1 MEAKMAETAYMK
13 QYRDEY
19 IHGFE
24 RKASLLR
31 DACTTEAVI
40 SGNEAEF
47 LVSDSGGAEAVT
59 RGVNGLIPGRADNNT
74 QYTVTLSEWHDK
86 PQKSSFNIFASQG
99 PQRQIMQTTS
109 MGVINR
115 KIDSQIL
122 TELNTATVNTGTAA
136 VMSETLALRSKTILQ
151 VSDVPW
157 DGNLFAIVSPA
168 AEAYLMATDSFAS
181 ADYVDT
187 RVFEG
192 APMAWNDSLKYKRWM
207 GINWISHPGVPG
219 VGTSAEK
226 CFMFHKSAIGHA
238 MNAAGMDVKAGYNEE
253 EDYSYARCSVFM
265 GTQII
270 QNSGIVVMNHD
281 GSAFAAA

>member
-1 MEAKMAETAYMK
+1 MSETAYMK

-40 SGNEAEF
+40 SGNEAIF
-47 LVSDSGGAEAVT
+47 LVADSGGAEAVT

-74 QYTVTLSEWHDK
+74 QYTATLSEWHDK
-86 PQKSSFNIFASQG
+86 PQKNRFNVFASQG

-122 TELNTATVNTGTAA
+122 TELGTATQNLGTAA
-136 VMSETLALRSKTILQ
+136 TMSELLALRAKTVLQ
-151 VSDVPW
+151 NNDVPW
-157 DGNLFAIVSPA
+157 DGNLFAIISPA
-168 AEAYLMATDSFAS
+168 AEAYLMQVDSFAS
-181 ADYVDT
+181 ADYVET
-187 RVFEG
+187 RPFEDS
-192 APMAWNDSLKYKRWM
+192 AMSWSDSLKYRRWI
-207 GINWISHPGVPG
+207 GVNWIAHPGVPG
-219 VGTSAEK
+219 AGSAAEQ

-238 MNAAGMDVKAGYNEE
+238 MDTAGMDVKAGYNEE
-253 EDYSYARCSVFM
+253 DDYSWARASVFM
-265 GTQII
+265 GTQIL
-270 QNSGIVVMNHD
+270 QNSGIVVINHNA
-281 GSAFAAA
+281 SALAAA